1 MVHFLTLKSELM
13 NTNVNSYVEYV
24 NPKTISRNVELDNLY
39 SLPSNHE
46 MICENISTMG
56 IITPLIV
63 NSYNN
68 IIVSGNLRHRIA
80 LQLGLPLVP
89 VFFIHL
95 EDDMR
100 LVSLSSNVQREK
112 SSMDKYKEMTLYKSL
127 FPFKKGQRTDLNP
140 ELKGLKEERDNALSS
155 IPKDTQNK
163 LNSIGI
169 MCKELF
175 PDDSTKLEKFF
186 NEIDNGKST
195 LNKVYKKVKQ
205 LKVKNNCKS
214 DIVVGDYKTVSVTI
228 YNKSSETMEELEDE
242 SVNVSITSPPYFQ
255 MKEYQLD
262 SKQLGQEGSVEE
274 YINNL
279 KRHFSEVFRVL
290 RSDGSLFVNIN
301 DCVKDGEYQLVPQ
314 YFVLMMKS
322 IGFILNDEFQWLK
335 RNPRPT
341 GGKRSVRRH
350 EPIYHFV
357 KSKDFYYNEEWLRGS
372 ADKTNSFTIGTTKE
386 CPKLTSSLDFY
397 GGVLKTGIAC
407 TKEIKN
413 KCEQEGVML
422 DHQATFPLDVPKM
435 CLLTTSKPGDVVLDL
450 FNGTAMT
457 GKAVM
462 ELGEGR
468 SYIGYEPST
477 EYMVASEI
485 RLSEY
490 QQVS

>member
-1 MVHFLTLKSELM
+1 M
-13 NTNVNSYVEYV
+13 NKNVNSYVEYV
-24 NPKTISRNVELDNLY
+24 NPKTILRNVELDNLY
-39 SLPSNHE
+39 SLPNNFE
-46 MICENISTMG
+46 TICENISIMG

-80 LQLGLPLVP
+80 LQLDLPLVP

-95 EDDMR
+95 EDDMI

-205 LKVKNNCKS
+205 LKIKNNCKS
-214 DIVVGDYKTVSVTI
+214 DIVGGDYKTGSVTI

-242 SVNVSITSPPYFQ
+242 SVNVNITSPPYFQ

-279 KRHFSEVFRVL
+279 KRHFLEVFRVL

-322 IGFILNDEFQWLK
+322 IGYILNDEFQWLK
-335 RNPRPT
+335 QNPRPT

-357 KSKDFYYNEEWLRGS
+357 KSKNFYYNEEWLKGS
-372 ADKTNSFTIGTTKE
+372 VDKTNSFSIGINGNIE
-386 CPKLTSSLDFY
+386 DSPKLTSSLDFF

-422 DHQATFPLDVPKM
+422 DHQATFPLDVPMM
-435 CLLTTSKPGDVVLDL
+435 CLLMTSRPNDLILDN
-450 FNGTAMT
+450 FNGTSVS
-457 GKAVM
+457 GSAVLK
-462 ELGEGR
+462 LGEGR
-468 SYIGYEPST
+468 CFVGYEPSP
-477 EYMVASEI
+477 EYMVASKI
-485 RLSEY
+485 RLSELEK
-490 QQVS
+490 VA

>member
-1 MVHFLTLKSELM
+1 MK
-13 NTNVNSYVEYV
+13 TNVNSYVEYV
-24 NPKTISRNVELDNLY
+24 NPKTILRNVELDNLY
-39 SLPSNHE
+39 SLPSNYE

-80 LQLGLPLVP
+80 LQLGIPLVP

-112 SSMDKYKEMTLYKSL
+112 SSMDKYKEMILYKSL

-140 ELKGLKEERDNALSS
+140 ELKRLKEERDNALSS

-163 LNSIGI
+163 LTSIGI

-214 DIVVGDYKTVSVTI
+214 DIVGGDYKIGSVTI

-262 SKQLGQEGSVEE
+262 SNQLGQEGSVEE

-290 RSDGSLFVNIN
+290 RIDGSLFVNIN

-335 RNPRPT
+335 QNPRPT

-357 KSKDFYYNEEWLRGS
+357 KSKNFHYNLDWLMKVQ
-372 ADKTNSFTIGTTKE
+372 DTNNEFSIGTSE
-386 CPKLTSSLDFY
+386 VSPKLTSSIDFN
-397 GGVLKTGIAC
+397 GGVLLTNVAC
-407 TKEIKN
+407 TKKIKSL
-413 KCEQEGVML
+413 CEENGVML

-457 GKAVM
+457 GKAVI
-462 ELGEGR
+462 ELGDGR
-468 SYIGYEPST
+468 SFVGYEPSP
-477 EYMVASEI
+477 EYMVASKL

-490 QQVS
+490 ELENVA